1 MVRGRSYCFAA
12 CLVLMSG
19 VAIADARDE
28 VIAAMDAVVAR
39 PSYRATTMTTIRGPE
54 TTVINATIDF
64 IAPSRFRIELDKE
77 EVLVLPGG
85 NWRRSEG
92 RWIPFNEDMSE
103 MVANYSPDA
112 MRRSYERIRNVRRVG
127 TETIEGCDATHFVY
141 DAALGEPDR
150 PMVVSADLWV
160 CDRTGLPIR
169 VSTGD
174 PGGTV
179 TAVVTYDFDTEIS
192 IPTPK

>member
-1 MVRGRSYCFAA
+1 MLLALA
-12 CLVLMSG
+12 CG
-19 VAIADARDE
+19 QVAADARDE
-28 VIAAMDAVVAR
+28 VIAAMDAVIAR
-39 PSYRATTMTTIRGPE
+39 PSYRATTTTTIRGPE

-64 IAPSRFRIELDKE
+64 IAPARFRIEVGKD

-92 RWIPFNEDMSE
+92 GWIPFAEDMSDV
-103 MVANYSPDA
+103 VASYSPEA

-127 TETIEGCDATHFVY
+127 AETLEGCDATHFVY

-169 VSTGD
+169 ATTGD

-179 TAVVTYDFDTEIS
+179 TAVVSYDFDVKIT
-192 IPTPK
+192 IPDPK